1 MMVERLKRVTKKDER
16 ELKAV
21 YNALEPDKR
30 PTTFEHVLRM
40 QDWYGLEIALF
51 VARNYEG
58 KIRGF
63 ANASIEK
70 STGLGCSHWT
80 CMHPRSR
87 DAVTGRQLLK
97 AKLNWLVNEAGA
109 STVSAEAATP
119 EGRALLDF
127 KKFKART
134 NYRE

>member
-1 MMVERLKRVTKKDER
+1 
-16 ELKAV
+16 
-21 YNALEPDKR
+21 
-30 PTTFEHVLRM
+30 
-40 QDWYGLEIALF
+40 
-51 VARNYEG
+51 
-58 KIRGF
+58 
-63 ANASIEK
+63 
-70 STGLGCSHWT
+70 LGCSHWT